1 MTKAELD
8 ELAKAIMALSDA
20 DRSYLWGWLS
30 VKLCMSCG
38 DNTGGATCWGCYES
52 REYPDE

>member
-1 MTKAELD
+1 MTKVELD